1 MRSIKLWILA
11 GMAMMAFGAVGAAAA
26 SAEDGPPEV
35 LCFVKGCIGE
45 LEGKYAGGAA
55 FLSDLAGNLI
65 SATSVQIT
73 VKGCKELTGSEGKD
87 GNLCNNQ
94 TITFEGIE
102 AKKAK
107 CNTPGDAA
115 GIALVK
121 GDGHLAAEL
130 NAAKTELEP
139 LLLARILNAKEA
151 FGPII
156 LECALGT
163 VKIEVKGTIACL
175 VSPGLTLIPTTKEGE
190 LSCKVNATTHDP
202 ETGECELLCEWLKEE
217 PFQSKIG
224 AAFEDAWMNGSGKGK
239 TNKEVFI
246 DD

>member
-11 GMAMMAFGAVGAAAA
+11 GMAMMAFGAVGAAVA
-26 SAEDGPPEV
+26 SAEDGPPEI

-45 LEGKYAGGAA
+45 LEGTFTGGAA

-65 SATSVQIT
+65 NATSTTIT
-73 VKGCKELTGSEGKD
+73 IKGCKELAGSEGKD

-94 TITFEGIE
+94 TIRLEGFE

-107 CNTPGDAA
+107 CNTPGDAV
-115 GIALVK
+115 GVVLIKL
-121 GDGHLAAEL
+121 DLHFAAEL

-139 LLLARILNAKEA
+139 LLLERILNAKEA
-151 FGPII
+151 FGPVIV
-156 LECALGT
+156 ECALGT
-163 VKIEVKGTIACL
+163 VKIELKGTIGCL
-175 VSPGLTLIPTTKEGE
+175 LLKGLTLAKLFE
-190 LSCKVNATTHDP
+190 LTCKVNATTHDP
-202 ETGECELLCEWLKEE
+202 ETGECELLCEWLKED

-224 AAFEDAWMNGSGKGK
+224 AAFEDAWESITLKGEF
-239 TNKEVFI
+239 NKEIFL